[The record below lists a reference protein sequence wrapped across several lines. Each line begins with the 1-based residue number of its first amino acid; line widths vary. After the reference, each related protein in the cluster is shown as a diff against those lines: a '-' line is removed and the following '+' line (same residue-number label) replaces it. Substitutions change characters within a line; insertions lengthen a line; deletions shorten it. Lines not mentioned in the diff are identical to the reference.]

1 MIIFAA
7 CLLIQLPMPRI
18 FSVLLLTILLG
29 LPCRGHA
36 QVEPVSNG
44 NLTTVSW
51 NRDTL
56 QFGIIE
62 EGTILLDSFVV
73 TNTGTLPYQITNARA
88 SCDCTVLRYP
98 KTPVKPGQ
106 SASIRIEFDS
116 QGKAGLTQ
124 PGIIIYD
131 NSTPNLRSILYLNG
145 RVVPRKKPKNS
156 MGH

>member
-1 MIIFAA
+1 MFRIVCFFLIVAALFAPGKNLA
-7 CLLIQLPMPRI
+7 QTDNSLP
-18 FSVLLLTILLG
+18 
-29 LPCRGHA
+29 A
-36 QVEPVSNG
+36 

-51 NRDTL
+51 KPDTL

-62 EGTILLDSFVV
+62 EGTILLDSFVL
-73 TNTGTLPYQITNARA
+73 TNTGVLPYEIRGAKA

-98 KTPVKPGQ
+98 KKPIKPGQ

-131 NSTPNLRSILYLNG
+131 NSSPNLRSILYLNG
-145 RVVPRKKPKNS
+145 RVMPRRKPRN
-156 MGH
+156 

>member
-1 MIIFAA
+1 MSRIV
-7 CLLIQLPMPRI
+7 CLFLIAI
-18 FSVLLLTILLG
+18 ALG
-29 LPCRGHA
+29 LPCLGLA
-36 QVEPVSNG
+36 QADNALPT

-51 NRDTL
+51 KPDTL

-62 EGTILLDSFVV
+62 EGTILLDSFVL
-73 TNTGTLPYQITNARA
+73 TNTGLLPYEIRGAKA

-98 KTPVKPGQ
+98 KTPIKPGQ

-131 NSTPNLRSILYLNG
+131 NSSPNLRRILYLNG
-145 RVVPRKKPKNS
+145 RVMPRRKPRN
-156 MGH
+156 

>member
-1 MIIFAA
+1 MS
-7 CLLIQLPMPRI
+7 RI
-18 FSVLLLTILLG
+18 LYFLLLTVVLG
-29 LPCRGHA
+29 TPLQANA
-36 QVEPVSNG
+36 QIDPAARG

-62 EGTILLDSFVV
+62 EGMILLDSFLV

-106 SASIRIEFDS
+106 TASIRIEFDS

-145 RVVPRKKPKNS
+145 RVVPRKRPRN
-156 MGH
+156 

>member
-1 MIIFAA
+1 MS
-7 CLLIQLPMPRI
+7 RI
-18 FSVLLLTILLG
+18 LCCLLLTAAIFG
-29 LPCRGHA
+29 TPRKSHA
-36 QVEPVSNG
+36 QTVSPSTD

-62 EGTILLDSFVV
+62 EGAILLDSFLV
-73 TNTGTLPYQITNARA
+73 TNTGTLPYQITHARA

-98 KTPVKPGQ
+98 KTPIKPGQ
-106 SASIRIEFDS
+106 TASIRIEFDS

-145 RVVPRKKPKNS
+145 RVMPRKIPKK
-156 MGH
+156 

>member
-1 MIIFAA
+1 MFRIVCFFLIVTALFAPGKNLA
-7 CLLIQLPMPRI
+7 QTDNYLP
-18 FSVLLLTILLG
+18 V
-29 LPCRGHA
+29 
-36 QVEPVSNG
+36 

-51 NRDTL
+51 KPDTL

-62 EGTILLDSFVV
+62 EGTILLDSFVL
-73 TNTGTLPYQITNARA
+73 TNTGVLPYEIRGAKA

-98 KTPVKPGQ
+98 KKPIPPGQ

-131 NSTPNLRSILYLNG
+131 NSSPNLRSILYLNG
-145 RVVPRKKPKNS
+145 RVMPRRKPRN
-156 MGH
+156 

>member
-1 MIIFAA
+1 MFRIVCFFLIVTALFAPGKNLA
-7 CLLIQLPMPRI
+7 QTDNSLP
-18 FSVLLLTILLG
+18 V
-29 LPCRGHA
+29 
-36 QVEPVSNG
+36 

-51 NRDTL
+51 KPDTL

-62 EGTILLDSFVV
+62 EGTILLDSFVL
-73 TNTGTLPYQITNARA
+73 TNTGVLPYEIRGAKA

-98 KTPVKPGQ
+98 KKTIPPGQ

-131 NSTPNLRSILYLNG
+131 NSSPNLRSILYLNG
-145 RVVPRKKPKNS
+145 RVMPRRKPRN
-156 MGH
+156 

>member
-1 MIIFAA
+1 MFRIVCFFLIVAALFAPGKNLA
-7 CLLIQLPMPRI
+7 QTDNYLP
-18 FSVLLLTILLG
+18 V
-29 LPCRGHA
+29 
-36 QVEPVSNG
+36 

-51 NRDTL
+51 KPDTL

-62 EGTILLDSFVV
+62 EGTILLDSFVL
-73 TNTGTLPYQITNARA
+73 TNTGVLPYEIRGAKA

-98 KTPVKPGQ
+98 KKPIPPGQ

-131 NSTPNLRSILYLNG
+131 NSSPNLRSILYLNG
-145 RVVPRKKPKNS
+145 RVMPRRKPRN
-156 MGH
+156 